1 MTIGNKIRLFR
12 DLRGYTQA
20 ELGQK
25 VGLPGDRIRQY
36 ENDVRTPKADLLQ
49 SIADALDVDVEALSD
64 INIESEVDIMHVLF
78 EIEDKHTISIERI
91 DGKTAI
97 VFDNDDIRNTI
108 LNTYLNYWYD
118 KRQVFSLDKYSDNKD
133 PRVIEY
139 KSWRGRFSSN
149 ETDFEKSILQNLKE
163 IYADE
168 RAKLAKVKTKHCET
182 VADLIRAFCKVAP
195 EFLIDSAETTPT
207 GIYGFVFNADKLLD
221 PDAYSSDFA
230 YLLYEMDYF
239 FSLGVTGFPT
249 IEYTGSALLIRF
261 YTSMG
266 GINIVS
272 NMVND
277 WLNYNRKKDSYS
289 SLAKKE
295 FEKKFEEDLKFYSDA
310 TIKEMIELYGNN

>member
-36 ENDVRTPKADLLQ
+36 ENDVRTPKADMLKA
-49 SIADALDVDVEALSD
+49 IADALDVDVEALSD
-64 INIESEVDIMHVLF
+64 INIQNEADIMHVLF
-78 EIEDKHTISIERI
+78 ELEDKHTIDIERI

-149 ETDFEKSILQNLKE
+149 ETDFEKSILQNLKD

-168 RAKLAKVKTKHCET
+168 RAKLTKAKTKHCET

-195 EFLIDSAETTPT
+195 DLLIDAAEASAT

-230 YLLYEMDYF
+230 YLLYEMDHF
-239 FSLGVTGFPT
+239 LGLGATGFPS

-261 YTSMG
+261 YASMG
-266 GINIVS
+266 GMNIVC

-310 TIKEMIELYGNN
+310 TIKEMMELYGNN